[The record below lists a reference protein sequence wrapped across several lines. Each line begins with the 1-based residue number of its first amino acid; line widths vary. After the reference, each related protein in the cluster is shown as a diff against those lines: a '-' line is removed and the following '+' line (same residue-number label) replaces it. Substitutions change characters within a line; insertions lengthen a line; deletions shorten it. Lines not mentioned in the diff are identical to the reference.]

1 MKNQKIILTAIIIVL
16 LLGNVFLGLKYLADK
31 KEAQKSQAA
40 LFIQQ
45 TNDKVLSFTSL
56 FIEKVLKA
64 DSEVNFET
72 RLELENAVR
81 NLGDQEILA
90 QWQKFTEAQTQDEAQ
105 SEVKNLLGL
114 LVEKIK

>member
-1 MKNQKIILTAIIIVL
+1 MKNQRIILTAIIIIL
-16 LLGNVFLGLKYLADK
+16 LLTNIFLGLKYSAAK
-31 KEAQKSQAA
+31 KEAQKAQSA
-40 LFIQQ
+40 LSVQQ
-45 TNDKVLSFTSL
+45 TNDKVLSFASL

-90 QWQKFTEAQTQDEAQ
+90 QWQKFTEAKIQDEAQ
-105 SEVKNLLGL
+105 LEVKNLLGL